1 MCTRKGL
8 AQSIDPKLHFK
19 SQLIQAGLT
28 RCSLPTFSALS
39 HRVEEKELGGYP
51 RIEEKENQQVKVN
64 TLLTTYTN

>member
-39 HRVEEKELGGYP
+39 HRVEEKELGG
-51 RIEEKENQQVKVN
+51 
-64 TLLTTYTN
+64 